1 MNRMVLLRL
10 AITILLFHAAVS
22 VTMGAEGKW
31 TEGLYVK
38 RPLQRRPQREITKGV
53 LLVADPRLVDP
64 NFSKTVVLVTHDGP
78 GGTMGVI
85 INRPTTTPL
94 SRLLPDIKELKDRSD
109 TLYIG
114 GPVFHEVLVLL
125 LRTHVHLE
133 STDQV
138 LDDVYFGH
146 DMKTL
151 TGMLKENSPKGAVR
165 VYAGY
170 AGWAPGQL
178 QAEFDRGD
186 WRILQADSGAVFEQN
201 PETIWTEMIRRS
213 SEQLIKVL
221 SKPSRPRYAQTP

>member
-1 MNRMVLLRL
+1 MNRLVFLKL
-10 AITILLFHAAVS
+10 AITILLFNTAVS

-31 TEGLYVK
+31 TKGLYVK
-38 RPLQRRPQREITKGV
+38 RPLQNGPQREITKGV
-53 LLVADPRLVDP
+53 LIVADPRLVDP

-78 GGTMGVI
+78 GGTIGVI

-94 SRLLPDIKELKDRSD
+94 SRLLPDIKELKDRPD

-114 GPVFHEVLVLL
+114 GPVFYEVLVVL
-125 LRTHVHLE
+125 LRTQVHLE

-138 LDDVYFGH
+138 FDDVYFGH

-151 TGMLKENSPKGAVR
+151 TGMLKENSPKSAFR

-186 WRILQADSGAVFEQN
+186 WRIIRADSGAVFEQDT
-201 PETIWTEMIRRS
+201 ETVWPEMIGRS
-213 SEQLIKVL
+213 SEQLIKDL